1 MKVYIVCAIWDNTKD
16 NHAGMYYLA
25 KKIKNKLGSQCILIG
40 LPTKWNRFIFPI
52 IPFIN
57 LIIAFYIRIISRP
70 GDILFLMEFLLPRCG
85 QYYFAKI
92 LHSKLKV
99 LAIAH
104 LVPELINKVYTTS
117 SLRKELNYVHKL
129 FVLGHSL
136 KDFLISK
143 GIDDSKISTTFH
155 YVDTEYYKST
165 KDLYGDTLNI
175 ICMGNM
181 QRDYGNLVSIIKSC
195 PFATFHICMGMKY
208 SDVGHYKEL
217 NNVKTYGFL
226 QEEEL
231 LELMQSCDISLNVM
245 YDTIGS
251 NVITTSL
258 ATGLVVVASD
268 VGSIRDYIIDGENG
282 YLFSDINDAILILN
296 SLDKNRDDLKK
307 ISNAGIKRA
316 RQLDI
321 KNSIKFICNEFKC

>member
-1 MKVYIVCAIWDNTKD
+1 MRVYIICAIWNNTKD

-25 KKIKNKLGSQCILIG
+25 KEIKKKLGNQCVLIG
-40 LPTKWNRFIFPI
+40 LPTKYNRFLFPI

-57 LIIAFYIRIISRP
+57 LVIAFYIRIISKP
-70 GDILFLMEFLLPRCG
+70 GDVLFLMEFLLPRCG

-92 LHSKLKV
+92 LHRKLKV
-99 LAIAH
+99 FAIAH
-104 LVPELINKVYTTS
+104 LVPELIDKLYSSS
-117 SLRKELNYVHKL
+117 SLQKELDCVHKL

-136 KDFLISK
+136 KDHIVSK
-143 GIDDSKISTTFH
+143 GIDESKICTTFH

-165 KDLYGDTLNI
+165 KAKYGDTLNV

-181 QRDYGNLVSIIKSC
+181 QRDYGNLVSIINSC
-195 PFATFHICMGMKY
+195 PFAMFHICMGMR
-208 SDVGHYKEL
+208 SSNAVYKEL
-217 NNVKTYGFL
+217 SNVRIYGFL
-226 QEEEL
+226 KEEEL
-231 LELMQSCDISLNVM
+231 LRLMQSCDISLNVM

-268 VGSIRDYIIDGENG
+268 VGSIRDYITDGENG
-282 YLFSDINDAILILN
+282 YLFSDINDAVLILN
-296 SLDKNRDDLKK
+296 SLDKNRDDLEK

-321 KNSIKFICNEFKC
+321 NNSLEFICNEFKC